1 MAVDPLYPADEFRF
15 TRLSEPIDAAQT
27 TIPVQDA
34 SQVPEA
40 PNIITILT
48 TNPFADPRFET
59 ILYTGKSGD
68 TLTGCVRG
76 FQGTAQ
82 PWGVGAYL
90 TRTLTAYDLNTII
103 GHLNDLHLK
112 SGILQSALQNKADL
126 DANGNVIASQL
137 PSLVVTDVHVVASD
151 SEQFALTVEKGDI
164 CVRTDLEKTFIA
176 INSENKS
183 LADWVEMLSPRADVL
198 SVNGKV
204 GTVVLSYS
212 DVGAAPTTHS
222 HSGGDVTS
230 PVANAT
236 VAATCTGNAATATRL
251 QTARTITL
259 SGDVTGSVQFDGS
272 ANVTLLAIVADD
284 SHNHVIG
291 NVDGL
296 QDALDGKAVVGHNHD
311 DLYEPAFVKRT
322 AFNKDFGTTKGT
334 VCEGNDSRLSD
345 ARTPKAHTHT
355 TDDIPGLQ
363 ATIDGKSDTGHI
375 HGISD
380 ITNLQATLNGK
391 SATNHTHNSLIALDD
406 RDRKP
411 SDVTKSSV
419 EAVFTTLGGMTG
431 TADNDYQDML
441 VLNTWCD
448 SSGGKKNALVLDKS
462 EMVIR
467 HYQAA
472 FDATTWGT
480 PKILAYTDS
489 NISGNAASA
498 TKLGGYSPAT
508 TGTANTIAQR
518 DGYGDIYA
526 RKYGATSYR
535 LVPGSSVCYENN
547 AAVTRTSVNYTVAKT
562 APAVPSGRAGLVR
575 VHYAISRPG
584 SGKIYARLTKNG
596 IAIPGS
602 EIVGDVANNISHTI
616 DIEVTSGD
624 VISLEVKNGTSG
636 QSVVSGV
643 FRINAELVPVVVAG
657 NAW

>member
-82 PWGVGAYL
+82 PWEVGAHL

-126 DANGNVIASQL
+126 DANGSVIASQL

-151 SEQFALTVEKGDI
+151 SEQFALTVEKGDV

-176 INSENKS
+176 INSENQS
-183 LADWVEMLSPRADVL
+183 LADWVEMLSPKADVL

-204 GTVVLSYS
+204 GTVVLSYT

-251 QTARTITL
+251 KTARTIAL

-296 QDALDGKAVVGHNHD
+296 QDALDGKG
-311 DLYEPAFVKRT
+311 LWEKGLS
-322 AFNKDFGTTKGT
+322 GTTT
-334 VCEGNDSRLSD
+334 MTCMNRHLSKEQRST
-345 ARTPKAHTHT
+345 RTLERRRERFVR
-355 TDDIPGLQ
+355 G
-363 ATIDGKSDTGHI
+363 
-375 HGISD
+375 
-380 ITNLQATLNGK
+380 
-391 SATNHTHNSLIALDD
+391 
-406 RDRKP
+406 
-411 SDVTKSSV
+411 
-419 EAVFTTLGGMTG
+419 TTLGYPM
-431 TADNDYQDML
+431 QE
-441 VLNTWCD
+441 C
-448 SSGGKKNALVLDKS
+448 
-462 EMVIR
+462 R
-467 HYQAA
+467 Q
-472 FDATTWGT
+472 
-480 PKILAYTDS
+480 P
-489 NISGNAASA
+489 IS
-498 TKLGGYSPAT
+498 TL
-508 TGTANTIAQR
+508 
-518 DGYGDIYA
+518 
-526 RKYGATSYR
+526 
-535 LVPGSSVCYENN
+535 
-547 AAVTRTSVNYTVAKT
+547 
-562 APAVPSGRAGLVR
+562 
-575 VHYAISRPG
+575 
-584 SGKIYARLTKNG
+584 
-596 IAIPGS
+596 
-602 EIVGDVANNISHTI
+602 
-616 DIEVTSGD
+616 
-624 VISLEVKNGTSG
+624 
-636 QSVVSGV
+636 
-643 FRINAELVPVVVAG
+643 
-657 NAW
+657 

>member
-48 TNPFADPRFET
+48 TNPFVDPRFET

-68 TLTGCVRG
+68 SLTGCVRG

-126 DANGNVIASQL
+126 DAKGNVIASQL
-137 PSLVVTDVHVVASD
+137 PPLVVTDVHVVASD

-204 GTVVLSYS
+204 GTVVLSYT
-212 DVGAAPTTHS
+212 DVGAAPATHS
-222 HSGGDVTS
+222 HSGGDITS

-236 VAATCTGNAATATRL
+236 VAETCTGNAATATRL
-251 QTARTITL
+251 KTARTIAL

-296 QDALDGKAVVGHNHD
+296 QDALDGKAVVGHRHD

-334 VCEGNDSRLSD
+334 VCEGNDARLSDARTPKAHTHVGTDITSAVANATTAASCSGNAATATKLATARKITLSGDVTGSTTFDGSGDKTITTVVADNSHNHIIENVDGLQDALDGKAGVGHNHDGLYEPAFVKRTAFNKDFGTAKGTVCEGNDSRLSD
-345 ARTPKAHTHT
+345 ARTPKAHTHA
-355 TDDIPGLQ
+355 G
-363 ATIDGKSDTGHI
+363 G
-375 HGISD
+375 D
-380 ITNLQATLNGK
+380 IT
-391 SATNHTHNSLIALDD
+391 SAVAN
-406 RDRKP
+406 
-411 SDVTKSSV
+411 
-419 EAVFTTLGGMTG
+419 
-431 TADNDYQDML
+431 
-441 VLNTWCD
+441 
-448 SSGGKKNALVLDKS
+448 
-462 EMVIR
+462 
-467 HYQAA
+467 
-472 FDATTWGT
+472 ATT
-480 PKILAYTDS
+480 AAAC
-489 NISGNAASA
+489 SGNAATA
-498 TKLGGYSPAT
+498 TKLKTARTISL
-508 TGTANTIAQR
+508 TGDVTGSTSFDGSANVTITA
-518 DGYGDIYA
+518 
-526 RKYGATSYR
+526 
-535 LVPGSSVCYENN
+535 
-547 AAVTRTSVNYTVAKT
+547 TVA
-562 APAVPSGRAGLVR
+562 
-575 VHYAISRPG
+575 
-584 SGKIYARLTKNG
+584 
-596 IAIPGS
+596 
-602 EIVGDVANNISHTI
+602 DDSHNHI
-616 DIEVTSGD
+616 IENVD
-624 VISLEVKNGTSG
+624 W
-636 QSVVSGV
+636 V
-643 FRINAELVPVVVAG
+643 FRLLSTVSANVSQYPYPRVQT
-657 NAW
+657 